1 VQGLLLAKTNVILT
15 IQAQGTNNSGKSE
28 YKCKEEKNALGQK
41 GEFMFIFS
49 VRASTLKLCALIALT
64 LVLLVGVGTFAEG
77 EVISVSALGDIQ
89 YSGIKTNEDRVAF
102 IERLGVLVADDPLDE
117 KTFTVPENFDRIVS
131 GYNELQKRQGLDVSR
146 YAKKKV
152 TRYTYKVEN
161 YDFDGEVYVNLFIFK
176 NKIIA
181 CDICSAEQGG
191 FVAPL
196 TLVDKEKLK

>member
-28 YKCKEEKNALGQK
+28 YKCKEEKNALWQK

-102 IERLGVLVADDPLDE
+102 IERLGVLVADDPVDE
-117 KTFTVPENFDRIVS
+117 KTFTIPENFDRIVS

-161 YDFDGEVYVNLFIFK
+161 YDFDGDVYVNLFIFK

>member
-1 VQGLLLAKTNVILT
+1 
-15 IQAQGTNNSGKSE
+15 
-28 YKCKEEKNALGQK
+28 
-41 GEFMFIFS
+41 MFIYS
-49 VRASTLKLCALIALT
+49 VRGSTVKFFLLIAVTLVVLCA
-64 LVLLVGVGTFAEG
+64 VLFFGSAGAVAASVGADVK
-77 EVISVSALGDIQ
+77 L
-89 YSGIKTNEDRVAF
+89 SGIKTNEDRVAF
-102 IERLGVLVADDPLDE
+102 IERLGVLVADDPVDE
-117 KTFTVPENFDRIVS
+117 KTFTIPENFDRIVS

-161 YDFDGEVYVNLFIFK
+161 YDFDGDVYVNLFIFK

>member
-1 VQGLLLAKTNVILT
+1 MQFQK
-15 IQAQGTNNSGKSE
+15 IQAPSTNNPGKTE

-41 GEFMFIFS
+41 GEFMFIYS
-49 VRASTLKLCALIALT
+49 VRASSLKLCALIVLT
-64 LVLLVGVGTFAEG
+64 LALLVGVGTLADG
-77 EVISVSALGDIQ
+77 EAISAAASGDIQ

-102 IERLGVLVADDPLDE
+102 IESFGVLVTDDPIEE
-117 KTFTVPENFDRIVS
+117 KTFTVPENFDRIIS
-131 GYNELQKRQGLDVSR
+131 GYNELQKRQGLDISR

-161 YDFDGEVYVNLFIFK
+161 YDLDGEVYVNLFIFK

-191 FVAPL
+191 FVTPL
-196 TLVDKEKLK
+196 TLVDKEKLKSNNH

>member
-1 VQGLLLAKTNVILT
+1 
-15 IQAQGTNNSGKSE
+15 
-28 YKCKEEKNALGQK
+28 
-41 GEFMFIFS
+41 MFIFS

-102 IERLGVLVADDPLDE
+102 IERLGVLVADDPVDE
-117 KTFTVPENFDRIVS
+117 KTFTIPENFDRIVS
-131 GYNELQKRQGLDVSR
+131 GYNELQKRQGLDISR

-161 YDFDGEVYVNLFIFK
+161 YDFDGDVYVNLFIFK

-191 FVAPL
+191 FVTPL